1 MKGTDG
7 SSRKHWQR
15 QVPYSSYIAP
25 FIPRQASVDFPF
37 LLIIVDE
44 YFRCYPLDQSIKF
57 YTKLLVV
64 HVFTFVY
71 TSNIMFT
78 IDYVKLLVVHV
89 FTFVYTSNIM
99 FTIDYV
105 VHVFILICD
114 EHYIDDCT

>member
-1 MKGTDG
+1 
-7 SSRKHWQR
+7 
-15 QVPYSSYIAP
+15 
-25 FIPRQASVDFPF
+25 
-37 LLIIVDE
+37 
-44 YFRCYPLDQSIKF
+44 
-57 YTKLLVV
+57 
-64 HVFTFVY
+64 
-71 TSNIMFT
+71 MFT